1 MKKRLEEAG
10 FEVYDLLVPP
20 GENSKSVELANE
32 LWEAVARYGF
42 TRDDFIVA
50 CGGGVVGDLAGF
62 VASTYMRGIDFI
74 RFPRRYSPWWIPP
87 SAERRAS
94 TCRPARTSSA
104 PSTSPSSY
112 APTSAASR
120 PCSTRTGQTALPRSP
135 SSFVAPRRSFFEW
148 LRDNADGLVS
158 HDTELLEEI
167 VYMTAE
173 FKASVVV
180 PTAPNPPVCASAST
194 TVTRSRMPS
203 RTLPVTV
210 PSRMAAPLP
219 RHAFRG
225 APVCRGAGLRRVSR
239 QGDGCAA
246 RSSGTT
252 GLPWVAPAERLF
264 NLMKGRQEVPGWPD
278 TLRLAR
284 GHREMETR
292 ERSR

>member
-1 MKKRLEEAG
+1 M
-10 FEVYDLLVPP
+10 
-20 GENSKSVELANE
+20 
-32 LWEAVARYGF
+32 
-42 TRDDFIVA
+42 
-50 CGGGVVGDLAGF
+50 VGDLAGF

-135 SSFVAPRRSFFEW
+135 NSFVAPRRSFFEW

-194 TVTRSRMPS
+194 TVHARACHRE
-203 RTLPVTV
+203 RCRL
-210 PSRMAAPLP
+210 RYHRAWP
-219 RHAFRG
+219 RRCRGHAFRG
-225 APVCRGAGLRRVSR
+225 APCLSRCWVATCQSSRRRMCCSIVWDYR
-239 QGDGCAA
+239 A
-246 RSSGTT
+246 
-252 GLPWVAPAERLF
+252 PWVAPAERLF